1 MTGGQVRP
9 LLVAGVAGGVGTS
22 TWIRILRQGYPG
34 LRIEDLR
41 DLVPL
46 ADELGRLRAVRQNN
60 GAVDI
65 LVSSNT
71 AAAAARIGPA
81 LALCPRPPLLVVMHT
96 AAWEPA
102 ETRAHLRKITPHIA
116 VQIDIAHHRVWLGI
130 DAAPGQHLS
139 EKARD
144 ISDALARFPERLR
157 AMYATPAAPA
167 AQFAPSP
174 NPDVAT
180 RPPVAPARPSALVP
194 RAGPPPPSW
203 RPPPGGGPARVIHRG
218 SQGG

>member
-1 MTGGQVRP
+1 MTGAQGRP

-34 LRIEDLR
+34 LGIDDLR
-41 DLVPL
+41 DLVPF
-46 ADELGRLRAVRQNN
+46 ADELARLHAVRQRH
-60 GAVDI
+60 GTVDV

-102 ETRAHLRKITPHIA
+102 ETRAHLRKITPHITA
-116 VQIDIAHHRVWLGI
+116 QIDIAHHRAWLGI
-130 DAAPGQHLS
+130 DAAPGRRLP

-144 ISDALARFPERLR
+144 ISEALARFPDQLR
-157 AMYATPAAPA
+157 AMYAAPA
-167 AQFAPSP
+167 
-174 NPDVAT
+174 T
-180 RPPVAPARPSALVP
+180 PVAQYASPPAPPRPSAVVP
-194 RAGPPPPSW
+194 RAGPPAPAW
-203 RPPPGGGPARVIHRG
+203 RPPLGSGPAHVVHRG